1 MRKTSKK
8 FLKISEILSPIIVFA
23 FIILLLSSPE
33 KYCAVALDGALVWAT
48 ILLPS
53 LFPFVFFSKLFTT
66 FEVSS
71 NLAKPF
77 SKVTNKFYRC
87 SHDCA
92 YVFLLSLLCGYPIGA
107 KLTSDLFL
115 EGKISRGEANRSVA
129 FVSNCGPMF
138 LIGSVGVGMLG
149 SAKAGLVLLICHI
162 FGSIINGFLYRN
174 AWKNLDCERMIAKGQ
189 ATQKQSISDVVFSSI
204 NSVLMVGAY
213 VIIFF
218 IVAEIFTSLKIFS
231 PIANLFNMFGI
242 ETNLTEGFLS
252 GLLEI
257 TKGAKA
263 ISMASTNLKITVP
276 LICFLVTFG
285 GFSTFMQS
293 YTFLEKVGM
302 KKNTLLIEKTTQAL
316 IATALC
322 VVVCLIVF

>member
-1 MRKTSKK
+1 MTKCTKNFS
-8 FLKISEILSPIIVFA
+8 KISKFFFPVAIFA
-23 FIILLLSSPE
+23 FIVLLLISPA

-53 LFPFVFFSKLFTT
+53 LFPFMFFSRLFTT
-66 FEVSS
+66 FEVSG

-77 SKVTNKFYRC
+77 SKITNKFYRC
-87 SHDCA
+87 SHECA

-115 EGKISRGEANRSVA
+115 DGKISKGEANRSVA

-138 LIGSVGVGMLG
+138 IVGSVGVGMLG
-149 SAKAGLVLLICHI
+149 STKAGLVILVCHI
-162 FGSIINGFLYRN
+162 FGSLINGFLYRN
-174 AWKNLDCERMIAKGQ
+174 SWRNLDNVFMPSKFE
-189 ATQKQSISDVVFSSI
+189 TKQETSVSDVVFSSI

-218 IVAEIFTSLKIFS
+218 IVAEVFSSLHFFS
-231 PIANLFNMFGI
+231 PISNLLNILGI

-257 TKGAKA
+257 TKGAKC
-263 ISMASTNLKITVP
+263 ISMATTNLKIAAP
-276 LICFLVTFG
+276 LVCFVITFG

-293 YTFLEKVGM
+293 YSFLEKTGM
-302 KKNTLLIEKTTQAL
+302 KKSVLLLEKTTQA
-316 IATALC
+316 IFSTALC
-322 VVVCLIVF
+322 VVVSQFVF

>member
-1 MRKTSKK
+1 MTKTTIFFK
-8 FLKISEILSPIIVFA
+8 KISRFFFPIIIFA
-23 FIILLLSSPE
+23 FIILLLVSPAR
-33 KYCAVALDGALVWAT
+33 YCAVALDGALVWAT

-53 LFPFVFFSKLFTT
+53 LFPFMFFSKLFTT

-71 NLAKPF
+71 NFSKPF
-77 SKVTNKFYRC
+77 SKLTNKFYRC
-87 SHDCA
+87 SHECA

-107 KLTSDLFL
+107 KLTSDLYL
-115 EGKISRGEANRSVA
+115 DGKISKGEANRSVA

-162 FGSIINGFLYRN
+162 LGSIINGFLYRN
-174 AWKNLDCERMIAKGQ
+174 AWRNLDCERMIARGQ
-189 ATQKQSISDVVFSSI
+189 TTQKQSISDVVFSSI

-218 IVAEIFTSLKIFS
+218 IVAEIFISLKIFS
-231 PIANLFNMFGI
+231 PLVFIFEKFGI
-242 ETNLTEGFLS
+242 SDGLSQGFLC

-263 ISMASTNLKITVP
+263 ISMASTNLQITVP

-302 KKNTLLIEKTTQAL
+302 KKSTLLIEKTTQAL

-322 VVVCLIVF
+322 IVVSLIVF